1 MEMLETG
8 TTAPDFT
15 LTSDDGK
22 QVSLGDFHGKK
33 VVVYFYPKA
42 NTPGCTKQ
50 ACAVRDAY
58 ANIDAQ
64 GAVVIGISPDEPAAL
79 VRFREKYDLP
89 FILLSDPDHNVAEAY
104 GAWGE
109 EKMRGKTY
117 MGIIRSHFGV
127 DEEGKLVE
135 VDLKVKPETTADLAL
150 RLIEL

>member
-1 MEMLETG
+1 MLETG

-33 VVVYFYPKA
+33 VVVYFYPRA

-109 EKMRGKTY
+109 KKRSGKTY
-117 MGIIRSHFGV
+117 VGIIRSHFGV

>member
-1 MEMLETG
+1 MLETG

-22 QVSLGDFHGKK
+22 PVSLGDFRGKR

-58 ANIDAQ
+58 ASIDAQ

-109 EKMRGKTY
+109 KKRRGKTY